1 MPGAL
6 EGIRVLDLTS
16 VLLGPC
22 ATQNLGDM
30 GADVI
35 KIESPEGDITRQ
47 LGPGKSPGVTTVF
60 LGANRNKRGLVLD
73 LKQDSAKAALRRL
86 VATADVFVHSM
97 RPQAAAKLG
106 LTWEALSAIKPD
118 LVYAAAYGYGAKGP
132 YGHRPAY
139 DDLIQ
144 GASSMAWLQQKLV
157 GKPSYVPTTIADKV
171 VSLVL
176 TYAITT
182 ALFHRER
189 TGEGQQVEVPMFESM
204 VAWLMVEHLYGESY
218 VPAIAQTGYPRV
230 LSPDRRPYKTK
241 DGHIGV
247 LPYHDGHWRRFF
259 ELVGKP
265 ELMDDPRYRSA
276 SARLDNIDTL
286 YATLE
291 GFLGEKTTAEWQE
304 IFDAAS
310 IPATPINT
318 TDDLLEDPHLKA
330 VGFWQEMDHPS
341 EGRVRHYGFGPNF
354 EATPASIRR
363 QAPRHGEH
371 SCEVLAEAGLD
382 EAEIDELITSG
393 AAVQAA
399 PLSTT

>member
-1 MPGAL
+1 
-6 EGIRVLDLTS
+6 
-16 VLLGPC
+16 
-22 ATQNLGDM
+22 
-30 GADVI
+30 
-35 KIESPEGDITRQ
+35 
-47 LGPGKSPGVTTVF
+47 
-60 LGANRNKRGLVLD
+60 
-73 LKQDSAKAALRRL
+73 
-86 VATADVFVHSM
+86 
-97 RPQAAAKLG
+97 
-106 LTWEALSAIKPD
+106 
-118 LVYAAAYGYGAKGP
+118 
-132 YGHRPAY
+132 
-139 DDLIQ
+139 
-144 GASSMAWLQQKLV
+144 
-157 GKPSYVPTTIADKV
+157 V

-189 TGEGQQVEVPMFESM
+189 TGEGQQIEVPMFESM

-218 VPAIAQTGYPRV
+218 VPAIAPTGYPRV
-230 LSPDRRPYKTK
+230 LSPDRRPYRTK

-259 ELVGKP
+259 ELVGHP

-304 IFDAAS
+304 IFDNAS

-318 TDDLLEDPHLKA
+318 TDDLLEDPHLTA

-354 EATPASIRR
+354 AATPASIRR

-371 SCEVLAEAGLD
+371 TREVLGEAGLG
-382 EAEIDELITSG
+382 EAEIDELIASG

-399 PLSTT
+399 PLS